1 MRGEM
6 GRGVLTPLK
15 PLGLTVK
22 CYYVIN
28 PKLSLEYVVY
38 FPKEYAEEVK
48 MNIRSPF
55 ASDPVQ
61 RYLPTDPARR
71 CFLTLSSRYGIKS
84 SDYAGFY
91 VYVGDFEHWV
101 EPLKPPVLQGDSL

>member
-6 GRGVLTPLK
+6 GRGVLKPLV

-28 PKLSLEYVVY
+28 PKLSLEYIVY
-38 FPKEYAEEVK
+38 FPKEYADEVR

-55 ASDPVQ
+55 DSDPVQ
-61 RYLPTDPARR
+61 RYLPTDPAHRG
-71 CFLTLSSRYGIKS
+71 FLTLSSKYDIKS

-91 VYVGDFEHWV
+91 AYVGDFENWV
-101 EPLKPPVLQGDSL
+101 EPLTPPVLQGDSL